1 MASSDWSHVVT
12 GPRRTVVGLLAVWV
26 VGVIALYV
34 IGRRQDDPTTLKA
47 ALCLPPDVL
56 RLLRRLAADHPATR
70 RSRQA
75 DAVDRIPDFHDRL
88 PDFTPSWDTPTTR
101 SWWPLP
107 CARSSTRPARTA
119 WRTTAQAARKGC
131 GPSSGSPASPPDPA
145 V

>member
-12 GPRRTVVGLLAVWV
+12 GSRRTVVGLLAVWV

-47 ALCLPPDVL
+47 ALRLPPDVL

-70 RSRQA
+70 RSRQLMLLIGYLMFTI
-75 DAVDRIPDFHDRL
+75 DYPTSPPRGIRRRRDRGGPCPALGHQRSRPGRL
-88 PDFTPSWDTPTTR
+88 GE
-101 SWWPLP
+101 PLVRQP
-107 CARSSTRPARTA
+107 GRAAGH
-119 WRTTAQAARKGC
+119 QAARRH
-131 GPSSGSPASPPDPA
+131 PRLNPR